1 LSLTLINGVFDTKY
15 LEFLFTHVTHQL
27 KEVVIKYHEVAGK
40 VKNNDTSLRPIFLP
54 GASHQLFIKVKSN
67 NMLKKVIK
75 VIQII
80 TFLEIAFVTSI
91 TQAVEIYEVRSF
103 NISPLVIVSGTVI
116 PKKEVTLSAQ
126 LPGRVELIAGE
137 EGDGFSQGSV
147 LVALDDRELLAQR
160 RAAVANWRNAEAT
173 LRNAGVQYSR
183 EWWSPDSPEQAPG
196 GMGLPH
202 LFDQFIT
209 KPISDLLG
217 RSDEGIDRHA
227 QLHRYRTQIEQA
239 RYALSQAKSQ
249 IEQIDAKLRD
259 AEGQAPFTGV
269 ITRKIVEVGDTVQPG
284 QPLLQFADIDRL
296 QIEVDV
302 PARLRPGLKLG
313 NTVSAK
319 LDVLDERLVVTVA
332 QIFPVADKK
341 RHTVKVKFDLELGN
355 VKNAQY
361 VGPGQYAQVE
371 LPDAKAG
378 KQETLLIPL
387 QAVQR
392 RGSLPGVCV
401 RHNEREELRLVR
413 LGKTI
418 NPALLKD
425 VNFSGEFITVLSGL
439 NENDQILIPQEI
451 GETVCERKNNNTN
464 HH

>member
-1 LSLTLINGVFDTKY
+1 
-15 LEFLFTHVTHQL
+15 
-27 KEVVIKYHEVAGK
+27 
-40 VKNNDTSLRPIFLP
+40 
-54 GASHQLFIKVKSN
+54 
-67 NMLKKVIK
+67 
-75 VIQII
+75 
-80 TFLEIAFVTSI
+80 
-91 TQAVEIYEVRSF
+91 
-103 NISPLVIVSGTVI
+103 
-116 PKKEVTLSAQ
+116 
-126 LPGRVELIAGE
+126 
-137 EGDGFSQGSV
+137 
-147 LVALDDRELLAQR
+147 
-160 RAAVANWRNAEAT
+160 
-173 LRNAGVQYSR
+173 
-183 EWWSPDSPEQAPG
+183 
-196 GMGLPH
+196 
-202 LFDQFIT
+202 
-209 KPISDLLG
+209 
-217 RSDEGIDRHA
+217 
-227 QLHRYRTQIEQA
+227 
-239 RYALSQAKSQ
+239 
-249 IEQIDAKLRD
+249 LRD

-439 NENDQILIPQEI
+439 NENDQILIPQESAKQFVNVKI
-451 GETVCERKNNNTN
+451 TILITIKNHTLFSIFPFIFDFFDLSNLDCFNFR
-464 HH
+464 